1 VLRSRVTSGIDVN
14 RLANAVS
21 RPGIDP
27 RVWVSYAVCTSEP
40 VVETRSGQ
48 QDVFVDVLLLPS
60 GQPETARVGAS
71 YAGNGFGFYAPL
83 HKDDEVLVCA
93 PSGDPDEG
101 LVVTQRLW
109 SPADPPPEAA
119 ATYPEDVTLVVEEG
133 KSLRIAVAGD
143 GKVYLGD
150 TEATRGA
157 ARLDDEVTL
166 GTALITV
173 LVTVPSPPSGTVTY
187 AYADRNGTPVSTT
200 TVPWAGVPPRPPGV
214 YTESWTGI
222 ISTASQKVLVEG

>member
-1 VLRSRVTSGIDVN
+1 MLRSRVTTGIDVN
-14 RLANAVS
+14 RLSAAVS

-48 QDVFVDVLLLPS
+48 QDVLVDVLLLPS
-60 GQPETARVGAS
+60 GQPETARVGAL

-109 SPADPPPEAA
+109 SPADPPPDAMSA
-119 ATYPEDVTLVVEEG
+119 HPEDVTLVVESG
-133 KSLRIAVAGD
+133 KSLRIGVQGD

-150 TEATRGA
+150 VEATRGA

-166 GTALITV
+166 GTATITV
-173 LVTVPSPPSGTVTY
+173 AVLVPSPPSGTTTY
-187 AYADRNGTPVSTT
+187 AYFDRNGSPVGTT
-200 TVPWAGVPPRPPGV
+200 TLPWAGVPPRPPGV

>member
-1 VLRSRVTSGIDVN
+1 MLRSRVTSGIDVN

-71 YAGNGFGFYAPL
+71 YAGSGFGFYAPL

-133 KSLRIAVAGD
+133 KALRLNVSGG
-143 GKVYLGD
+143 GKVYIGGNDDTQPVVLGQ
-150 TEATRGA
+150 AL
-157 ARLDDEVTL
+157 LDYFNTALTGLIAQLNSHTHLSASVGTPT
-166 GTALITV
+166 GTASASTPPITF
-173 LVTVPSPPSGTVTY
+173 SGPTSSIL
-187 AYADRNGTPVSTT
+187 STKAE
-200 TVPWAGVPPRPPGV
+200 VAP
-214 YTESWTGI
+214 
-222 ISTASQKVLVEG
+222 